1 MIMGFFGSIIVGIV
15 AGYLGGLIFKGRGMG
30 LIGNLVVG
38 ILGGMLG
45 YWALGKLGIDL
56 GEGWIGAILTGAIGA
71 IIILAIY
78 YLLFKKK

>member
-1 MIMGFFGSIIVGIV
+1 MGFWGSIIVGIV

-45 YWALGKLGIDL
+45 YWALGKLGVDF
-56 GEGWIGAILTGAIGA
+56 GEGWMGA
-71 IIILAIY
+71 IITSSIGAVIILALY